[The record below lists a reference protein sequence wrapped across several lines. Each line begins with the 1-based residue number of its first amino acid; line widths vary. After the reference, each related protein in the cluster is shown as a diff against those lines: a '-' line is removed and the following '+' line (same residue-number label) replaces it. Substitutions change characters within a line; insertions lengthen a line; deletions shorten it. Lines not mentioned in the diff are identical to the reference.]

1 VCFGCIIS
9 KSNVQTG
16 KVTAMT
22 DHVKSIAKQRQDPLR
37 ERYRTAADEARIVD
51 SAKTV
56 MNGSEGP
63 FHATVVAGEEHGA
76 SWRVG
81 IHRAVGGY
89 HDLPNPGDILC
100 AALAS
105 CFHSTLRLIADR
117 LEIPIASLEVNTCA
131 EVDVRGTLLV
141 DRNVPVG
148 FQQIKCRVR
157 LKPAANVP
165 PEKVKMLQAAAEHSC
180 VVLQTLRNG
189 VPVQTQFD
197 ETRSLA
203 DLAVQ

>member
-1 VCFGCIIS
+1 
-9 KSNVQTG
+9 
-16 KVTAMT
+16 MT
-22 DHVKSIAKQRQDPLR
+22 NNMKGIVKQRQDPLR
-37 ERYRTAADEARIVD
+37 ERYRTAPDEARIID
-51 SAKTV
+51 NAKTV
-56 MNGSEGP
+56 MNGSEDP
-63 FHATVVAGEEHGA
+63 FHAAVVAGEEHGEL
-76 SWRVG
+76 WRAG

-105 CFHSTLRLIADR
+105 CFHSTLRIIADR
-117 LEIPIASLEVNTCA
+117 LEIPIASLEVNTRA

-148 FQQIKCRVR
+148 FQKIMCQVQ
-157 LKPAANVP
+157 LDPGANVP
-165 PEKVKMLQAAAEHSC
+165 PEKLKMLQAAAEHSC

-197 ETRSLA
+197 ETQSTA
-203 DLAVQ
+203 DPAERLRDCV

>member
-1 VCFGCIIS
+1 M
-9 KSNVQTG
+9 
-16 KVTAMT
+16 TAMT
-22 DHVKSIAKQRQDPLR
+22 NHVKGIVKQRQDPLR

-51 SAKTV
+51 SAKTET
-56 MNGSEGP
+56 NGSEDP
-63 FHATVVAGEEHGA
+63 FHCTVAAGEGHGA
-76 SWRVG
+76 LWPVG

-105 CFHSTLRLIADR
+105 CLHSTLRIIADR
-117 LEIPIASLEVNTCA
+117 LEVPIANLEVSTRA

-148 FQQIKCRVR
+148 FQQIMCRVR
-157 LKPAANVP
+157 LEPAANVP
-165 PEKVKMLQAAAEHSC
+165 PEKVKMLQAAAEYSC
-180 VVLQTLRNG
+180 VVLRTLRNG

-197 ETRSLA
+197 EVQSTA
-203 DLAVQ
+203 DLAVR

>member
-1 VCFGCIIS
+1 M
-9 KSNVQTG
+9 
-16 KVTAMT
+16 A
-22 DHVKSIAKQRQDPLR
+22 
-37 ERYRTAADEARIVD
+37 
-51 SAKTV
+51 
-56 MNGSEGP
+56 
-63 FHATVVAGEEHGA
+63 EHGA
-76 SWRVG
+76 PWLVG

-100 AALAS
+100 AALAA
-105 CFHSTLRLIADR
+105 CFHSTLRIIADR
-117 LEIPIASLEVNTCA
+117 LEIPIADLEVTTRA

-148 FQQIKCRVR
+148 FQQIKCQVR
-157 LKPAANVP
+157 LQPAANVSP

-197 ETRSLA
+197 ETRALA

>member
-1 VCFGCIIS
+1 
-9 KSNVQTG
+9 
-16 KVTAMT
+16 MT
-22 DHVKSIAKQRQDPLR
+22 NHVKGIAKQRQDPLR
-37 ERYRTAADEARIVD
+37 ERYRTAADEACIID

-56 MNGSEGP
+56 TNGSEDP
-63 FHATVVAGEEHGA
+63 FHCTVAAGEGHGA
-76 SWRVG
+76 LWPVG

-105 CFHSTLRLIADR
+105 CLHSTLRIIADR
-117 LEIPIASLEVNTCA
+117 LEIPIVNLEVSTGA

-148 FQQIKCRVR
+148 FQQIKCRIR
-157 LKPAANVP
+157 LEPAADVP
-165 PEKVKMLQAAAEHSC
+165 REKVKMLQVAAQHSC

-197 ETRSLA
+197 DIQSNA
-203 DLAVQ
+203 DPAARLRDCA

>member
-1 VCFGCIIS
+1 
-9 KSNVQTG
+9 
-16 KVTAMT
+16 MT
-22 DHVKSIAKQRQDPLR
+22 NHVKGIAKQRQDPLR
-37 ERYRTAADEARIVD
+37 ERYRTAADEARIID
-51 SAKTV
+51 SARTV
-56 MNGSEGP
+56 MNGSEDP
-63 FHATVVAGEEHGA
+63 FHCTVVAGEGQGA
-76 SWRVG
+76 FWPAG

-105 CFHSTLRLIADR
+105 CLHSTLRIIADR
-117 LEIPIASLEVNTCA
+117 LEIPIANLEVSTRA

-148 FQQIKCRVR
+148 FQQIKCQVR
-157 LKPAANVP
+157 LKPEANVP

-203 DLAVQ
+203 DLAAQ